1 MGSAVLAFLAF
12 GLVHVRAQS
21 TYELNQEAEKNF
33 VEADAEL
40 NKVYKQLCN
49 KLESA
54 DVEELRVAQRAWVQ
68 YRDAEANFNK
78 DYEARGGS
86 MAGQVYLGI
95 QARLTKERTA
105 MLRHILKGEDW

>member
-1 MGSAVLAFLAF
+1 MLVWLAF
-12 GLVHVRAQS
+12 GLVHVQAQ
-21 TYELNQEAEKNF
+21 TTREMNEAADKNF
-33 VEADAEL
+33 VEADTEL
-40 NKVYKQLCN
+40 NKVYRQLCD
-49 KLESA
+49 KLEPA

-86 MAGQVYLGI
+86 MAGQVYLGVR
-95 QARLTKERTA
+95 ARLTKERTT